1 MIQNILNFLN
11 KKALLLIGSGLVLTV
26 LVLAI
31 TIRYPITFRIVQCKT
46 TETAYNLH
54 ETTYRLSTL
63 LKQSGGATVRLCIQ
77 EVIKTHQ
84 NNLVEIK

>member
-1 MIQNILNFLN
+1 MIQNIISFLN
-11 KKALLLIGSGLVLTV
+11 KKALLVVGLGLAVTILVLI
-26 LVLAI
+26 I

-77 EVIKTHQ
+77 EIIKTHQ
-84 NNLVEIK
+84 NNLVEVK